1 MDNPKKTVS
10 SRRFWDFSEDLEKF
24 SNYLYNQLANGN
36 PNRNIIFSPFSIQT
50 CAAMLLMGAE
60 KGTET
65 FGELRHGLQFSIED
79 YADIANEF
87 DTILTAYEQLNTL
100 KTANKLYLMNGLS
113 VQRKFEILLTKRF
126 HSKPESLD
134 FANSSESAEHING
147 WVESRTNRLIKDII
161 KPELLNSQTRLILVN
176 ATHFKGEW
184 EIKFNEH
191 NTRDDDFYIN
201 ESQKITVK
209 MMHLEH
215 TFLYAELKGLDA
227 TALQMNYKDS
237 DLSMLIILPN
247 TRTGLRNV
255 ENKLQST
262 SLKKITNQLSEAP
275 VNVKIPRFKVEFEQE
290 LSPVFKMLGIR
301 RIFSNDAELGKI
313 LTTDDPLNVS
323 QIFHKAFIEVNEMGT
338 EAAAATDDIEENS
351 LSSHIKIPFEA
362 NRPFFYGI
370 FNAKGVRFLEGIV
383 KGK

>member
-1 MDNPKKTVS
+1 M
-10 SRRFWDFSEDLEKF
+10 
-24 SNYLYNQLANGN
+24 
-36 PNRNIIFSPFSIQT
+36 
-50 CAAMLLMGAE
+50 
-60 KGTET
+60 
-65 FGELRHGLQFSIED
+65 
-79 YADIANEF
+79 
-87 DTILTAYEQLNTL
+87 
-100 KTANKLYLMNGLS
+100 
-113 VQRKFEILLTKRF
+113 
-126 HSKPESLD
+126 
-134 FANSSESAEHING
+134 
-147 WVESRTNRLIKDII
+147 
-161 KPELLNSQTRLILVN
+161 TRLILVN

-338 EAAAATDDIEENS
+338 EAAAATAIIAMVRS
-351 LSSHIKIPFEA
+351 LPLPPPKPKQFYANKQFYYVIFHRSHGHLFAGNVCQFSAPAAPAAPSDEA
-362 NRPFFYGI
+362 CICEKN
-370 FNAKGVRFLEGIV
+370 
-383 KGK
+383 